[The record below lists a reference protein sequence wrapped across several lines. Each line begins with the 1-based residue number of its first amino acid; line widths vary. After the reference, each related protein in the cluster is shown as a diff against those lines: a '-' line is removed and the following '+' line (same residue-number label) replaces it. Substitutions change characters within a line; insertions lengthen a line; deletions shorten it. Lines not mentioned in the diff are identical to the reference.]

1 MNNFIVGRQAE
12 LSELTSLLETKKANL
27 VVFMGRRRIGK
38 STLARFFGKKHFKT
52 FLEFSGLAP
61 RGKQT
66 NQEQLDHFSQQMME
80 QTGWK
85 GLQFK
90 NWEEAFLALHKMT
103 SKEKVFILLDEVSWM
118 GGLDPDFSGK
128 LKVAWD
134 THFSSNKNLFMVL
147 CGSVTSWIEENILF
161 KADFVGR
168 ISAEFRLKE
177 LPLNELKGFW
187 RNKIAH
193 LSSKKLTHVLMVAG
207 GVPRYLEEFRINT
220 SSEQEI
226 ARLCFRRTGFLFNEY
241 EKIFSEIFQKKSDT
255 YRKIVEKIIDGPLTA
270 MQIAKKLKIT
280 LNRDLSR
287 YLYILEIS
295 GFLNREYTYSKD
307 FKKTKLSRYRL
318 SDNYLRF
325 YLKYI
330 QPNRDQIEL
339 GTFSIQSVQQLH
351 QWNTWS
357 GFLFENLILNHR
369 LEVIEKLQIPK
380 ELVVSASPYFQVKKT
395 RNKGACQIDLLIQQ
409 KKDTLYVCEIKHKEC
424 IDKSVIKEVQAKIEK
439 LEKKKGI
446 SVRPVLIYQGRLQD
460 EDLLREYF
468 DKLLSMD
475 EILELQS

>member
-1 MNNFIVGRQAE
+1 VYRNAGNAVTPSEFP
-12 LSELTSLLETKKANL
+12 LSIKRPSPC
-27 VVFMGRRRIGK
+27 RIGK
-38 STLARFFGKKHFKT
+38 STLAKYFGKWHFKN
-52 FLEFSGLAP
+52 FFEFSGLAP
-61 RGKQT
+61 RPKQT
-66 NQEQLDHFSQQMME
+66 NQDQLDHFSQQMME
-80 QTGWK
+80 QTGLK

-90 NWEEAFLALHKMT
+90 NWEEAFSTLNKVTA
-103 SKEKVFILLDEVSWM
+103 KEKVFILLDEISWM
-118 GGLDPDFSGK
+118 GGLDPDFPGK

-134 THFSSNKNLFMVL
+134 TYFSLNKNLFLVL
-147 CGSVTSWIEENILF
+147 CGSVTSWIEDNILL

-177 LPLNELKGFW
+177 LPLKELKGFW
-187 RNKIAH
+187 KNKIQNI
-193 LSSKKLTHVLMVAG
+193 SSKELTNVLMVAG

-270 MQIAKKLKIT
+270 MQIAKKLKVT
-280 LNRDLSR
+280 LNKDLSR

-295 GFLNREYTYSKD
+295 GFLTREYAYAKD

-330 QPNRDQIEL
+330 QPNRDQIQL
-339 GTFSIQSVQQLH
+339 GTFTIQSVQQLS
-351 QWNTWS
+351 QWSTLS

-369 LEVIEKLQIPK
+369 VEIIEKLQLPK
-380 ELVVSASPYFQVKKT
+380 ELIVSASPYFQVKKT

-409 KKDTLYVCEIKHKEC
+409 KKDTVYVCEIKNKER
-424 IDKSVIKEVQAKIEK
+424 IDKSVIKEVQNKIEK
-439 LEKKKGI
+439 LEKKKGVSI
-446 SVRPVLIYQGRLQD
+446 RPVLIYQGQLQD
-460 EDLLREYF
+460 EDLLKDYF
-468 DKLLSMD
+468 DKILSIG
-475 EILELQS
+475 EILEL